1 MFLQTPPDDEAA
13 ARLYQKDI
21 DSRGHVMNLNRAWAW
36 RPDVTEAFLGLRT
49 LLTANASLSPREL
62 AVLVCSAASA
72 LGDSY
77 CSLAW
82 GKSLAAASDGP
93 TAAAVLRA
101 ADDADLAPRERALA
115 QWARKVVQDP
125 NGTAARDVEA
135 LRAAGLSD
143 KEIFEAT
150 AFVAFRLAFSTV
162 NDALGVSPDWQV
174 AQAAPPEVRQAVTF
188 GRPAAAQ
195 P

>member
-1 MFLQTPPDDEAA
+1 MFLQSPPDSEAA
-13 ARLYQKDI
+13 SRLFQKDI

-49 LLTANASLSPREL
+49 LLTSNASLSPREL
-62 AVLVCSAASA
+62 AVLVCSAAST

-93 TAAAVLRA
+93 AAAAVLTG
-101 ADDADLAPRERALA
+101 ADEAGLAPRERALA
-115 QWARKVVQDP
+115 RWARQVVQDP
-125 NGTAARDVEA
+125 NGTTAGDVDA

-150 AFVAFRLAFSTV
+150 VFIAFRLAFSTV

-174 AQAAPPEVRQAVTF
+174 ADAAPAEVRDAVTF
-188 GRPAAAQ
+188 GRQAAAR
-195 P
+195 